1 MCKKVKERI
10 IAKFIRW
17 VFNTLSVM
25 VEREQEAEDEKT
37 DFDKIIAR
45 YRMAV
50 SKRDTKEAEE
60 KKPTPADRT
69 ISTEA
74 APVKKEEPATVF
86 PKQAP
91 RDIVAG
97 YDVEKVLDEKVF
109 EWVKIVESAMQNCI
123 SQSKGSISSISVLL
137 PDGITCLSFGSRI
150 DMDEDVLAAF
160 IGDQFELFESYGGI
174 LKIGEIEEIE
184 YTGKNSVILM
194 KSGGGLRLMALLNDK
209 RYVRLAKIY
218 LERMLK
224 SIPRLE

>member
-1 MCKKVKERI
+1 MEKE
-10 IAKFIRW
+10 
-17 VFNTLSVM
+17 NG
-25 VEREQEAEDEKT
+25 QEAEDEKT

-50 SKRDTKEAEE
+50 SKRDAKAEE
-60 KKPTPADRT
+60 KPPAAVDKT
-69 ISTEA
+69 APSEVV
-74 APVKKEEPATVF
+74 PVKKEEPVVQKRAQREIMSSDET
-86 PKQAP
+86 
-91 RDIVAG
+91 
-97 YDVEKVLDEKVF
+97 EKLF
-109 EWVKIVESAMQNCI
+109 EWVKVVESSIQNCI

-160 IGDQFELFESYGGI
+160 IGEQFELFESYGGV

-184 YTGKNSVILM
+184 YTGKQSVVLM
-194 KSGGGLRLMALLNDK
+194 RSGGGLRLMALLNDK
-209 RYVRLAKIY
+209 RYIRLAKIY

>member
-1 MCKKVKERI
+1 
-10 IAKFIRW
+10 
-17 VFNTLSVM
+17 M
-25 VEREQEAEDEKT
+25 VEREQDAEDEKT

-50 SKRDTKEAEE
+50 SKRDVKDVEE
-60 KKPTPADRT
+60 KKPLQAVEKNIPM
-69 ISTEA
+69 EA
-74 APVKKEEPATVF
+74 SVKKEEPMLTISK
-86 PKQAP
+86 PIQK
-91 RDIVAG
+91 DIVTSEET
-97 YDVEKVLDEKVF
+97 EKMLDEKVF
-109 EWVKIVESAMQNCI
+109 EWVKVVESAMQNCI

-137 PDGITCLSFGSRI
+137 PDGVTCLSFGSRI
-150 DMDEDVLAAF
+150 DMDEDILAAF
-160 IGDQFELFESYGGI
+160 IGEQFELFESYGSV

-194 KSGGGLRLMALLNDK
+194 KSGGGLRLMALLNDR

>member
-1 MCKKVKERI
+1 MKERI
-10 IAKFIRW
+10 IAKFIRE
-17 VFNTLSVM
+17 VYNHLPAM
-25 VEREQEAEDEKT
+25 VEREQDAEDEKT

-50 SKRDTKEAEE
+50 SKRDVKDVEE
-60 KKPTPADRT
+60 KKPLQAVEKNIPM
-69 ISTEA
+69 EA
-74 APVKKEEPATVF
+74 SVKKEEPMLTISK
-86 PKQAP
+86 PIQK
-91 RDIVAG
+91 DIVTSEET
-97 YDVEKVLDEKVF
+97 EKMLDEKVF
-109 EWVKIVESAMQNCI
+109 EWVKVVESAMQNCI

-137 PDGITCLSFGSRI
+137 PDGVTCLSFGSRI
-150 DMDEDVLAAF
+150 DMDEDILAAF
-160 IGDQFELFESYGGI
+160 IGEQFELFESYGSV

-194 KSGGGLRLMALLNDK
+194 KSGGGLRLMALLNDR

>member
-1 MCKKVKERI
+1 MKERI
-10 IAKFIRW
+10 IAKFIRE
-17 VFNTLSVM
+17 VYNCLPAM
-25 VEREQEAEDEKT
+25 VEREQDAEDDKT

-50 SKRDTKEAEE
+50 SKRDVKDVDE
-60 KKPTPADRT
+60 KKPLQAVEKNTPM
-69 ISTEA
+69 EA
-74 APVKKEEPATVF
+74 AVKKEEPMLTISK
-86 PKQAP
+86 PIQK
-91 RDIVAG
+91 DIVTSEET
-97 YDVEKVLDEKVF
+97 EKMLDEKAF
-109 EWVKIVESAMQNCI
+109 EWVKVVESAMQNCI

-137 PDGITCLSFGSRI
+137 PDGVTCLSFGSRI
-150 DMDEDVLAAF
+150 DMDEDILAAF
-160 IGDQFELFESYGGI
+160 IGEQFELFESYGSV

-194 KSGGGLRLMALLNDK
+194 KSGGGLRLMALLNDR

>member
-1 MCKKVKERI
+1 
-10 IAKFIRW
+10 
-17 VFNTLSVM
+17 M

-50 SKRDTKEAEE
+50 SKRDMKEAEE
-60 KKPTPADRT
+60 KKPAPADRS
-69 ISTEA
+69 IITEVT
-74 APVKKEEPATVF
+74 PVKKEEPLAAS

-91 RDIVAG
+91 RDVVAS
-97 YDVEKVLDEKVF
+97 DEVEKILDEKVF
-109 EWVKIVESAMQNCI
+109 EWVKVVESAIQNCI

-160 IGDQFELFESYGGI
+160 IGEQFELFESYGGV